1 MKRIYYIFFCF
12 IGLLL
17 CTPSLRAQVSGVVYD
32 AETGD
37 PLPLVS
43 VYYEA
48 DHRIGTTT
56 DLQGRYKL
64 TSKVAPGTLIFSYMG
79 FQTKKE
85 KVKYG
90 AKVTLDVRLE
100 PVNVE
105 LGEVL
110 VKPKK
115 ERYRRKNN
123 PAVELMQKVIAAKEN
138 NSLDQNPYY
147 RYNKYQ
153 KMTFALNNIS
163 QASLDSGIFRRFPL
177 LAGQVEYCPQ
187 TEKMILPVTYNE
199 TVTEHI
205 YRKTPIER
213 RTYMRGK
220 HSEGFNDLFST
231 GDMATQVLQ
240 SVFTDVNIY
249 DNSMYLLERPFTSPI
264 SSANAIRFYQ
274 YFIMDTLMVDN
285 ERCYELSFVP
295 QNPQDFGFT
304 GHLYVL
310 ADGTYGV
317 KRCVIN
323 LPIRTSV
330 NFVNN
335 LVLEQEFALM
345 PNGQRVLVRDNML
358 AELGIIKKHRS
369 LMVKRTTNYSGFSFD
384 SIPDIAFREKELLRE
399 GTHETDD
406 KDFWAAYRVDTLTR
420 SEANMKNVL
429 GDVQRKRGFGWLM
442 VVVRA
447 LVENYVETSK
457 PGRPNYV
464 DIGPVNTMLSTN
476 FIEKFRVRLSAQTT
490 ANLNPHLFF
499 KGYAAYG
506 VRDRKV
512 KYEGEVEYSFLRKQY
527 SPDEF
532 PRNALTLST
541 RYDVM
546 SASDQLLTRDK
557 DNVFVSFKTQT
568 VDHMMYVR
576 NYTLKHEYEFD
587 NHFSIRTQLRR
598 LSQTPTGALFYRTLA
613 GTPVDKLTMSEATLA
628 LRFSPGEQVV
638 NTKQRRR
645 RINNNAPIFTLL
657 HTAGFK
663 DILGGDYNYNYTE
676 LTAYKRIWFHSFGR
690 FDINLRAG
698 AQWNQVPFPLL
709 IMPAANNS
717 YIISRN
723 MFSMINNMEF
733 MNDRFV
739 SLDLQWDMN
748 GKIFNR
754 IPLLKRLKW
763 REVIGFRTLYG
774 TLTDKNNPDLHPGA
788 SHLFEF
794 PSRQGRQTSFAMR
807 REPYM
812 EFSVGIHNIFKIL
825 RVDYV
830 QRINYLDLPGVK
842 KHGFRMA
849 LEFDF

>member
-1 MKRIYYIFFCF
+1 MRKIYHTLFC
-12 IGLLL
+12 IIVLLL
-17 CTPSLRAQVSGVVYD
+17 VGLPLRAQVSGVVTD
-32 AETGD
+32 AETGE
-37 PLPLVS
+37 PMPLVS
-43 VYYEA
+43 VYYET
-48 DHRIGTTT
+48 DRRIGTTT
-56 DLQGRYKL
+56 DLQGRYRI
-64 TSKVAPGTLIFSYMG
+64 TSNVAPGTLVFSYLG
-79 FQTKKE
+79 FRTRTE
-85 KVKYG
+85 KIKYG
-90 AKVTLDVRLE
+90 SKVTLNVVLE
-100 PVNVE
+100 AVDKE
-105 LGEVL
+105 LDEVL

-115 ERYRRKNN
+115 QHYSRKNN
-123 PAVELMQKVIAAKEN
+123 PAVELMRKVIAAKANHDLE
-138 NSLDQNPYY
+138 QNPYY
-147 RYNKYQ
+147 RYSKYQ
-153 KMTFALNNIS
+153 KMTFALNDIS
-163 QASLDSGIFRRFPL
+163 RESLDSGIFRRFPL

-187 TEKMILPVTYNE
+187 TEKLILPVTYNE

-205 YRKTPIER
+205 YRKSPREQRSYI
-213 RTYMRGK
+213 RGT

-231 GDMATQVLQ
+231 GDMATTVLQ

-249 DNSMYLLERPFTSPI
+249 DNSIYLLERPFTSPI
-264 SSANAIRFYQ
+264 SSDNAIRFYQ

-310 ADGTYGV
+310 ADGSYGV

-335 LVLEQEFALM
+335 LVLEQDFTLM

-358 AELGIIKKHRS
+358 IELGILKKHRT
-369 LMVKRTTNYSGFSFD
+369 LMVKRTTHYSGFSFD
-384 SIPDIAFREKELLRE
+384 SIPATAFMEKERLRE
-399 GTHETDD
+399 GTYETDD
-406 KDFWAAYRVDTLTR
+406 ERFWVQHRADTLSR
-420 SEANMKNVL
+420 AEANMKNVL
-429 GDVQRKRGFGWLM
+429 TDAHRKRGFAWLM
-442 VVVRA
+442 VVVKA

-457 PGRPNYV
+457 PGYPNYV
-464 DIGPVNTMLSTN
+464 DIGPVNTLVSTN
-476 FIEKFRVRLSAQTT
+476 FIEKFRMRLSAQTT
-490 ANLNPHLFF
+490 ANFNPHLFL
-499 KGYAAYG
+499 KGYVAYG

-512 KYEGEVEYSFLRKQY
+512 KYEGQVEYSFLRKKY
-527 SPDEF
+527 SADEF
-532 PRNALTLST
+532 PKNSLTLST

-546 SASDQLLTRDK
+546 SASDQLFTRDK

-568 VDHMMYVR
+568 VDQMMYVR
-576 NYTLKHEYEFD
+576 NYALKYEYEFD
-587 NHFSIRTQLRR
+587 NHFGILTQLRHLR
-598 LSQTPTGALFYRTLA
+598 QEPTGALFYRTLS
-613 GTPVDKLTMSEATLA
+613 GRPVDDLISSEATLE
-628 LRFSPGEQVV
+628 LRFSPGEEIV

-663 DILGGDYNYNYTE
+663 DVLGGDYNYNYTE
-676 LTAYKRIWFHSFGR
+676 LSAYQRIWFHSFGR
-690 FDINLRAG
+690 LDVYLRAG

-733 MNDRFV
+733 MNDRFA

-763 REVIGFRTLYG
+763 REVVGFKTLYG
-774 TLTDKNNPDLHPGA
+774 TLTRKNNPDLHPGA
-788 SHLFEF
+788 GHLFEF
-794 PSRQGRQTSFAMR
+794 PSRDGRQTSFAMR
-807 REPYM
+807 SEPYM
-812 EFSVGIHNIFKIL
+812 EFSVGIHNILKIL

-830 QRINYLDLPGVK
+830 HRINYLDHPGVK